1 MSNPSLPRRIR
12 RHRSLLVALL
22 LLSPL
27 LVFTSDRPAYA
38 AVTIPSGLKTELSK
52 NFRSWSQVR
61 NSCDTAVKGDF
72 DRNGATDYALLL
84 THKNPVGGRAQLV
97 VGRRLGKKY
106 RLTVVYSYAG
116 SEIRNAAL
124 GMNPR
129 GNPVIDP
136 DDLGNPD
143 ARTIVAD
150 RDLLIR
156 STCQTDEAE
165 YLRFDGAEFRP
176 FPGDDPVVNAQAPG
190 TTDGSAAPT
199 TQPALA
205 GGCLYSERFTIPQ
218 GQNSYDLDLP
228 IPTITAPIRIGF
240 MQNRGPSVAD
250 PDPRWPDFQIPL
262 SLRTFDRVRNP
273 DRGSSTEVL
282 AVETSGRGNVLPT
295 WYRVVFPTNAAV
307 GFGNDEEV
315 FTNVIQ
321 PSSHN
326 TIHVRAWQG
335 VGVGPNAT
343 MSYRI
348 RVIGGTCGGN
358 AQNP

>member
-1 MSNPSLPRRIR
+1 VRPQVLREYASR
-12 RHRSLLVALL
+12 RSLAASTLDISAVSCVVVSNWTIVSGFFGSIFAAALL
-22 LLSPL
+22 I
-27 LVFTSDRPAYA
+27 FTTSVRS
-38 AVTIPSGLKTELSK
+38 T
-52 NFRSWSQVR
+52 FRSFF
-61 NSCDTAVKGDF
+61 TAVGLAAISLSSAVSAVFSDW
-72 DRNGATDYALLL
+72 RSSA
-84 THKNPVGGRAQLV
+84 GR
-97 VGRRLGKKY
+97 
-106 RLTVVYSYAG
+106 S
-116 SEIRNAAL
+116 
-124 GMNPR
+124 
-129 GNPVIDP
+129 
-136 DDLGNPD
+136 
-143 ARTIVAD
+143 
-150 RDLLIR
+150 
-156 STCQTDEAE
+156 
-165 YLRFDGAEFRP
+165 
-176 FPGDDPVVNAQAPG
+176 
-190 TTDGSAAPT
+190 

-326 TIHVRAWQG
+326 TIHVRARQG